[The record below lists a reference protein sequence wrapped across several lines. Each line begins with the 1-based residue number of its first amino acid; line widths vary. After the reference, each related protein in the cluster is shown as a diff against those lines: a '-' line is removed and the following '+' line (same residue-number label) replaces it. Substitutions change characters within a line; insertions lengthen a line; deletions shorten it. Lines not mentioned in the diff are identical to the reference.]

1 MIKQIGIIADDL
13 TGANDSGVQLA
24 KKGLVS
30 TVVFDHRHYRQD
42 TRAEVLIVDTDSRAK
57 RSVDAYEAAYEAAQ
71 FLEEQGCR
79 HIYKKLDSTLRGNV
93 AEELRAVQKVFRP
106 DLVLIAPAFPKMNRT
121 TVQGHH
127 YVQGVLIT
135 ETEFAKDPKTPVMES
150 YIPKLLQKEGEP
162 EAVLISTSQTRQS
175 AAQFL
180 PWLQSKLSEGQ
191 TWFVCDSETE
201 EDLQAIAGLFSQL
214 DKKILWAGSA
224 GLIEYLPEALSLTSL
239 EEGSQ
244 DWAQAD
250 KALIVSGSLS
260 QTTRRQLRA
269 VEDMPDSLMLEIDPA
284 ALIRETYDTE
294 DVLQQI
300 AQDMDKRCLVLYV
313 DASEEN
319 RRLAKEAGD
328 ERGLSPTEVS
338 EAISLGLGRM
348 TKAILQAYAEIQ
360 GLVLTGGDT
369 AKAICMEL
377 GMGEMQLYSEVEPGL
392 PFGRLQ
398 GMGKGYWTV
407 TKAGGFGND
416 QSLAD
421 SLHYITNKKKVR
433 I

>member
-1 MIKQIGIIADDL
+1 M
-13 TGANDSGVQLA
+13 
-24 KKGLVS
+24 
-30 TVVFDHRHYRQD
+30 
-42 TRAEVLIVDTDSRAK
+42 
-57 RSVDAYEAAYEAAQ
+57 
-71 FLEEQGCR
+71 
-79 HIYKKLDSTLRGNV
+79 
-93 AEELRAVQKVFRP
+93 
-106 DLVLIAPAFPKMNRT
+106 
-121 TVQGHH
+121 
-127 YVQGVLIT
+127 
-135 ETEFAKDPKTPVMES
+135 
-150 YIPKLLQKEGEP
+150 
-162 EAVLISTSQTRQS
+162 
-175 AAQFL
+175 
-180 PWLQSKLSEGQ
+180 
-191 TWFVCDSETE
+191 
-201 EDLQAIAGLFSQL
+201 
-214 DKKILWAGSA
+214 
-224 GLIEYLPEALSLTSL
+224 PEALSLTSV

-260 QTTRRQLRA
+260 QTTRQQLRA

-284 ALIRETYDTE
+284 ALIRETYDTG
-294 DVLQQI
+294 DVLRQI
-300 AQDMDKRCLVLYV
+300 ARDMDKRYLVLYV

-328 ERGLSPTEVS
+328 ERGLSSTEVS

-348 TKAILQAYAEIQ
+348 TKSILQAYAEVQ

-398 GMGKGYWTV
+398 GMEKGYWTV

-416 QSLAD
+416 QSLVD

-433 I
+433 T